1 MDIVQ
6 TIKHANGGAQL
17 RALADAGGVDAPQA
31 AAVLERA
38 VPELAFQI
46 ERNTLSRGGLAELVS
61 ALGDGHHAT
70 YLADAGALASP
81 AAQTDGAG
89 ILRHILG
96 SDEAIGFLARR
107 IARET
112 GVDAQAVTAMLPQ
125 VAAAMMGGVAQET
138 RAQFGDVFSQV
149 PDIGPRDGPPDYG
162 RGAPQMGPREWGGE
176 SDDGGWARHAP
187 RPAPDRGGG
196 GGFSG
201 QEPLPVPGGLPDGS
215 AGRRAR
221 NPFDDLSDVIRR
233 RGRTSSGNPA
243 GSVVRD
249 ILGQVLG
256 FKKGGVI
263 SWIIRFIV
271 IRFGWRI
278 LKAIL
283 FGRR

>member
-17 RALADAGGVDAPQA
+17 CALADAGGVDVSQA

-46 ERNTLSRGGLAELVS
+46 ERNTLSRGGLAELIS
-61 ALGDGHHAT
+61 ALGDGHHAA
-70 YLADAGALASP
+70 YLADAEALAAP

-96 SDEAIGFLARR
+96 SDEAVGFLGRR

-112 GVDAQAVTAMLPQ
+112 GVDAAAATAMLPQ

-149 PDIGPRDGPPDYG
+149 PDIGPRDGPPGYG
-162 RGAPQMGPREWGGE
+162 RGVSRIEPREWGGE
-176 SDDGGWARHAP
+176 TDGGGWARHSP

-201 QEPLPVPGGLPDGS
+201 QEPLPVPDGLPDDA

-233 RGRTSSGNPA
+233 RGRTSTGDSA

-256 FKKGGVI
+256 FQKGGVI